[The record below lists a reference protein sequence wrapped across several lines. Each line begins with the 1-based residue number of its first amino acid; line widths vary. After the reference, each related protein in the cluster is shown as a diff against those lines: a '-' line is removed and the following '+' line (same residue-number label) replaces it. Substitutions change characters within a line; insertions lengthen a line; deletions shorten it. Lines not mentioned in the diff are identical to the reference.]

1 MANFL
6 ESLLVGGAEI
16 GAGLLLGPGGLAG
29 STELFGGAFAAST
42 ALTKLGLETELGALI
57 RGLTQ
62 PALLHQNREQMVASP
77 TAYYPVCYG
86 KVRLGCH
93 LAYVTAEG
101 GNKWLWY
108 VGGACLGEIGGFDE
122 IYVGG
127 ALAVDAN
134 GTIRPNQP
142 GWLGASSI
150 PVTADNLLHVTTG
163 AAHDYAPG
171 DNVDLQLINI
181 GFNTRTHAY
190 VVYEVQDD
198 HNFTLPG
205 YADPSYT
212 DPGYSVQ
219 KVRRNTPGYQ
229 GYLGYVKYVG
239 ADDQDQH
246 LGGWQAGEDEGGVPM
261 YAGSGTNSLV
271 AHAPEWS
278 PDAGLASPAPIGKGI
293 AYIVL
298 KLKWDS
304 ARFRSSV
311 PQVTVIVRG
320 KKVYDPRTA
329 VAITS
334 SSAANPTHLTTGTAH
349 GRSPGDLVR
358 ILGHAG
364 STPNLNGV
372 YRCQAGTTGST
383 IVLPINVSVGG
394 TGGTVGV
401 VGYSAN
407 AALCQRDY
415 LTSLRYGRGAPDA
428 LVYDAN
434 AAGGIVG
441 EATMCGDGA
450 DNLTGALV
458 VQAQWV
464 PKDTGAWTVAAVSTV
479 TGYVNVTGH
488 PFAAAQDIYFLDTVT
503 TPTVLGHQKVLAKID
518 ANNFTVDDGTGHA
531 VAFSVGGAQTGAT
544 VEFARQQETFRC
556 DGMVDTSRT
565 VRSNM
570 EQLLT
575 ASRAELFY
583 QAGQYRLFTRRA
595 VTPSSFALTPDN
607 VTGDIR
613 TTLPGGTKAP
623 NVLRISFIDAANNWQ
638 PNSFLYPPVD
648 ATNPYLLADQGL
660 KFEKPLELPFTN
672 DRHMCEQIAMV
683 ALKEWRNG
691 RGVALIALESAMGLG
706 IADVVP
712 LTYDTP
718 GWVGKDFWVRRVRLL
733 ESMQVGFALLEYN
746 AAAYTYDLVPGCPKL
761 VDTSLVNPLVPPDAP
776 TGLVLSTS
784 PGDPRLA
791 VAWVLSDDARVET
804 YIIEGQRTS
813 SGVPGIAPDADF
825 RSYAPDATQ
834 AGRAYIP
841 NVNEGDIWN
850 VRVTAVTS
858 CGVQSDPAE
867 VDGFVAHVAL
877 TPILGSG
884 ETTQAVT
891 AAAGVGLVT
900 YTIPFGDRCDYVLVY
915 TSENVDGGT
924 HLPPLIPQ
932 HAVQVARPAALVA
945 TLPVTTTVQSPTD
958 WYRTVTV
965 VPCNNDGTQGQ
976 AQTIGPT
983 QCTHTAT
990 GPAHPPSGVT
1000 AGTPTSTTLPFTW
1013 TDTDTGVAG
1022 EYARVWVD
1030 GSIVN
1035 ATVALGT
1042 QAYTP
1047 GGFLPNTP
1055 HTVGVDHLLNGVPN
1069 PATGPVT
1076 IAMTTA
1082 ALATPSVTS
1091 ASQAET
1097 DTNYPDG
1104 TGWWT
1109 ERVSWTLSNAPDGT
1123 YVIDVYAAT
1132 SVPAR
1137 STLLASGITPSTG
1150 YWDNQVPSF
1159 WDDGTHTPTTYKR
1172 YDVALRRVADGV
1184 TMANDAFTAGVS
1196 YHLAP
1201 APSR

>member
-434 AAGGIVG
+434 AAGGIAG

-761 VDTSLVNPLVPPDAP
+761 VDTSLVNPFVPPDAP
-776 TGLVLSTS
+776 TGLALSAGTS
-784 PGDPRLA
+784 DPRILARWLPSGDSRVQQYELWAQRTVCGDPA
-791 VAWVLSDDARVET
+791 VPVDATWRHEGYIGADMIGGDGSLQTYVGVATDGDTWTVQIRALTAIGVVSDSDPPWSCTASLDVQLVKPAPFTYAVTHDETSVSYQVTFGPKCYRVEG
-804 YIIEGQRTS
+804 YVLENVAP
-813 SGVPGIAPDADF
+813 SGYAPTLNDADHSF
-825 RSYAPDATQ
+825 TLNASDFPAGVAVQRVAGTAGFHKFAVLVGYTEDGARDAPTAVIVTQMVAFGAPPSAAPTSLAAGTATQ
-834 AGRAYIP
+834 
-841 NVNEGDIWN
+841 
-850 VRVTAVTS
+850 
-858 CGVQSDPAE
+858 
-867 VDGFVAHVAL
+867 
-877 TPILGSG
+877 
-884 ETTQAVT
+884 TTQPITWNNNGDHLSATRVWLNGVVIHT
-891 AAAGVGLVT
+891 EPPNGVDAQGWTIPGLAAAT
-900 YTIPFGDRCDYVLVY
+900 AY
-915 TSENVDGGT
+915 
-924 HLPPLIPQ
+924 
-932 HAVQVARPAALVA
+932 LVA
-945 TLPVTTTVQSPTD
+945 VD
-958 WYRTVTV
+958 HFI
-965 VPCNNDGTQGQ
+965 NGQ
-976 AQTIGPT
+976 ASALDGPVSMT
-983 QCTHTAT
+983 TAS
-990 GPAHPPSGVT
+990 PAT
-1000 AGTPTSTTLPFTW
+1000 LTS
-1013 TDTDTGVAG
+1013 
-1022 EYARVWVD
+1022 
-1030 GSIVN
+1030 
-1035 ATVALGT
+1035 VALGNE
-1042 QAYTP
+1042 QAGTAPPDCAPHAWDIVPSVTGDDTGYTYDFYGEIGS
-1047 GGFLPNTP
+1047 GGFLPLALSLLAPTP
-1055 HTVGVDHLLNGVPN
+1055 TYTWQETNYYDDAGGSSRTWTGRIVMKSPSGTV
-1069 PATGPVT
+1069 
-1076 IAMTTA
+1076 
-1082 ALATPSVTS
+1082 LATVDSGPQT
-1091 ASQAET
+1091 
-1097 DTNYPDG
+1097 
-1104 TGWWT
+1104 
-1109 ERVSWTLSNAPDGT
+1109 TLVK
-1123 YVIDVYAAT
+1123 YHAAC
-1132 SVPAR
+1132 
-1137 STLLASGITPSTG
+1137 
-1150 YWDNQVPSF
+1150 
-1159 WDDGTHTPTTYKR
+1159 
-1172 YDVALRRVADGV
+1172 
-1184 TMANDAFTAGVS
+1184 
-1196 YHLAP
+1196 
-1201 APSR
+1201 